1 MEEKYGKK
9 YTTLKLSGMIH
20 LPFVMLSILFA
31 VVFVACLVT
40 TLKGGRNLMGVAI
53 AAGIVF
59 VLVLTLLL
67 RQIFSLRL
75 DIYEDTLVQ
84 QNLFNQ
90 KVVHA
95 DELRAIIWQFP
106 GANPMNSRAARVNN
120 TSAEFIFKDG
130 SKTLKIQDSYYQDME
145 KNIAAFQTRNSIP
158 KDLEVQKKGGRR
170 YDDI

>member
-9 YTTLKLSGMIH
+9 YTTLRLSGMIH

-59 VLVLTLLL
+59 VIVLALLL

-90 KVVHA
+90 RVIRA
-95 DELRAIIWQFP
+95 DEVRAIIWQFP
-106 GANPMNSRAARVNN
+106 GVNPMNPRAARGNT

-145 KNIAAFQTRNSIP
+145 KGIAAFQTRNNIP
-158 KDLEVQKKGGRR
+158 KDLEVQKKGGQR
-170 YDDI
+170 YNDF

>member
-53 AAGIVF
+53 AAGIIF
-59 VLVLTLLL
+59 VLVFVLLL

-90 KVVHA
+90 KVIRA
-95 DELRAIIWQFP
+95 DELR
-106 GANPMNSRAARVNN
+106 
-120 TSAEFIFKDG
+120 SAEFIFKDG

-145 KNIAAFQTRNSIP
+145 KGIAAFQTRNNVP
-158 KDLEVQKKGGRR
+158 KDLEVQKKGGQR
-170 YDDI
+170 YNDF

>member
-9 YTTLKLSGMIH
+9 YSSLRLSGMIH

-59 VLVLTLLL
+59 VLLLVILL

-75 DIYEDTLVQ
+75 DIYENCLVQ
-84 QNLFNQ
+84 YNMFNQ
-90 KVVHA
+90 RVIRA
-95 DELRAIIWQFP
+95 DEVRAIIWQFP
-106 GANPMNSRAARVNN
+106 GINPMNPRAARVNN

-130 SKTLKIQDSYYQDME
+130 SKTMKIQDSYYQDME
-145 KNIAAFQTRNSIP
+145 KQISSFQTRNNIP
-158 KDLEVQKKGGRR
+158 KDLEVQKKGGHR

>member
-9 YTTLKLSGMIH
+9 YSSLKLSGMIH

-31 VVFVACLVT
+31 IVSVACFVT
-40 TLKGGRNLMGVAI
+40 TAKGSRNLLGVAI
-53 AAGIVF
+53 AAAIVF
-59 VLVLTLLL
+59 VIVLALLL

-84 QNLFNQ
+84 QNLFN
-90 KVVHA
+90 KRVIRA
-95 DELRAIIWQFP
+95 DECRAIIWQFP
-106 GANPMNSRAARVNN
+106 GVNPMNPRAARVNN

-145 KNIAAFQTRNSIP
+145 KQISSFQTRNNIP
-158 KDLEVQKKGGRR
+158 KDLEVQKKGGHR

>member
-90 KVVHA
+90 KIVRA

-158 KDLEVQKKGGRR
+158 KDLEIQKKGGRR

>member
-9 YTTLKLSGMIH
+9 YGTLKLSGMIH

-53 AAGIVF
+53 AAGIIF
-59 VLVLTLLL
+59 VVVLALLL

-90 KVVHA
+90 RVIRA

-106 GANPMNSRAARVNN
+106 GVNPMNPRAARVNN

-130 SKTLKIQDSYYQDME
+130 SKTVKIQDSYYQEME
-145 KNIAAFQTRNSIP
+145 KGIAAFQTRNNIP
-158 KDLEVQKKGGRR
+158 KDLEVQKKGGQR
-170 YDDI
+170 YNDI

>member
-53 AAGIVF
+53 AAGIIF
-59 VLVLTLLL
+59 VLVFVLLL

-90 KVVHA
+90 KVIRA
-95 DELRAIIWQFP
+95 DELRAIIWQVP
-106 GANPMNSRAARVNN
+106 GVNPMNPRAARVNN

-145 KNIAAFQTRNSIP
+145 KGIAAFQTRNNVP
-158 KDLEVQKKGGRR
+158 KDLEVQKKGGQR
-170 YDDI
+170 YNDF

>member
-53 AAGIVF
+53 AAGIIF
-59 VLVLTLLL
+59 VLVFVLLL

-90 KVVHA
+90 KVIRA

-106 GANPMNSRAARVNN
+106 GVNPMNPRAARVNN

-130 SKTLKIQDSYYQDME
+130 SKTVKIQDSYYQNLE
-145 KNIAAFQTRNSIP
+145 KEVSAFQRHNDIP
-158 KDLEVQKKGGRR
+158 ADLETKKKGGHR
-170 YDDI
+170 YD

>member
-53 AAGIVF
+53 AAGIIF
-59 VLVLTLLL
+59 VLVFVLLL

-84 QNLFNQ
+84 QNRFNQ
-90 KVVHA
+90 KVIRA

-106 GANPMNSRAARVNN
+106 GENPMNSRAARINN
-120 TSAEFIFKDG
+120 TAAEFIFKDG
-130 SKTLKIQDSYYQDME
+130 SKTVKIQDSYYQDME
-145 KNIAAFQTRNSIP
+145 KVISAFQVRNNIP
-158 KDLEVQKKGGRR
+158 KDLETQKKGGHR
-170 YDDI
+170 YDSY

>member
-9 YTTLKLSGMIH
+9 YGTLRLSGMIH

-31 VVFVACLVT
+31 VVFVACRVT

-59 VLVLTLLL
+59 VIVLTLLL

-90 KVVHA
+90 KIVRA

-158 KDLEVQKKGGRR
+158 KDLEIQKKGGRR